1 MKPLTPGTLDLLV
14 LRTLGSK
21 SLHGYGIAVRLKEL
35 SDAALLV
42 EEGTLYPAL
51 HRMERRGLLRS
62 EWGKTDTGRRAR
74 FYSVTEEGAKH
85 LRDERRAWQEQ
96 ARLVGRLLGVELA

>member
-14 LRTLGSK
+14 LDALRHK
-21 SLHGYGIAVRLKEL
+21 ELHGYAIVARLREL
-35 SDAALLV
+35 SHAALAV

-51 HRMERRGLLRS
+51 HRMERHGWLAS

-74 FYSVTEEGAKH
+74 FYSVTDTGKKH
-85 LRDERRAWQEQ
+85 LRAERRAWKVQTQ
-96 ARLVGRLLGVELA
+96 MVGRMLGVELA

>member
-14 LRTLGSK
+14 LRTLGTR

-35 SDAALLV
+35 SDEVLLV

-74 FYSVTEEGAKH
+74 FYSATDEGSAH
-85 LRDERRAWQEQ
+85 LKSERKAWQDQ
-96 ARLVGRLLGVELA
+96 ARLVGRMLGVELA